1 MEATKPSTR
10 RILGSVLAAIAVSDL
25 AYRLFV
31 REPVR
36 RSLGVEPRHA

>member
-1 MEATKPSTR
+1 MEASKPSTR
-10 RILGSVLAAIAVSDL
+10 RILGRVIAAVAVSDL

-36 RSLGVEPRHA
+36 RSLGVEARHA